1 MRRWILEWES
11 QSLLPYVMQQLW
23 ETMEALKHLIH
34 VGTSYSLGAY
44 NLPGDTTQYENW
56 NLSSATTTTSQGDDP
71 H

>member
-1 MRRWILEWES
+1 MEIT
-11 QSLLPYVMQQLW
+11 VTAAICMQQLW

-44 NLPGDTTQYENW
+44 NLPGDTTQHENW
-56 NLSSATTTTSQGDDP
+56 NSSSATTTTSQGDDP